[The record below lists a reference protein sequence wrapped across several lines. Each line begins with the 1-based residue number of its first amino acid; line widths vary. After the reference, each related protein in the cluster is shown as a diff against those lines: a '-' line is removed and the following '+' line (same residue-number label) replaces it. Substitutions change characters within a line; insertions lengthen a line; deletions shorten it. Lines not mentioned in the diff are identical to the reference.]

1 MLSPY
6 LVLYLD
12 HTAGCGVYPGRYP
25 VLNPTRPHNPP
36 LLPLLPPDE
45 LVCRLPLTT
54 CSIKAQDEPFETPM
68 QPITMMRN
76 SLGREEGGSGVSLDR
91 EAYEAST
98 SYWQTHAA
106 IVAGEEPSGE

>member
-1 MLSPY
+1 M
-6 LVLYLD
+6 
-12 HTAGCGVYPGRYP
+12 
-25 VLNPTRPHNPP
+25 LNPARPTPH
-36 LLPLLPPDE
+36 LCCCH
-45 LVCRLPLTT
+45 CRATNCCVACP

-76 SLGREEGGSGVSLDR
+76 SLGREEGGSGVPLNR

-98 SYWQTHAA
+98 TYWQTHAA